1 MTAACK
7 PAAGFEQALILPRT
21 SVASSRVTVVLKLG
35 NPGIA
40 LVGSPY
46 QALKILPN
54 SRGS

>member
-1 MTAACK
+1 L
-7 PAAGFEQALILPRT
+7 ALGKASART
-21 SVASSRVTVVLKLG
+21 SVAASRVAVVLQLG

-46 QALKILPN
+46 QALKILSN